1 MADELWNNLQ
11 HFDLG
16 RNDPELF
23 IPHEAYAAT
32 EARNRLSLI
41 ARPLNPRSQNLFT
54 VISSLP
60 RTWGLTTTVQGRVLD
75 GTYVQFLFQSELDLV
90 SVQRREPW
98 LFNNWFIAVQR
109 REPVDFPGLNFL
121 TTIDLWVQIRG
132 IPLHYVSVETV
143 SEIAQDLGEIIQV
156 DFNETTSIQI
166 AYIRVRVRFG
176 ISDRL
181 RFFQRIRFDAGETVV
196 IRFQYER
203 LRRICTNC
211 LRFNHQRNQC
221 PYGQLIDGGRSD
233 DLDHTFAGRE
243 RRFLQDNLQRS
254 NMNSQSQNSDYSFP
268 APRSTPPRVA
278 TPPLNPEETV
288 DARRYLSSSRIA
300 NLQHFAVPTP
310 QIAVRR
316 QQSASS
322 SNSNS
327 ATVQEM
333 MPRDPR
339 RFETGESSR
348 RTENGEPSERFDYSK
363 RKKTLSDN
371 QEEENM
377 NQKQKGSELNQG
389 GILKPPKK
397 R

>member
-75 GTYVQFLFQSELDLV
+75 GTSSKKRTL
-90 SVQRREPW
+90 
-98 LFNNWFIAVQR
+98 
-109 REPVDFPGLNFL
+109 VDFPGLNFL

>member
-1 MADELWNNLQ
+1 MADELWNNIQ
-11 HFDLG
+11 HLDLG

-60 RTWGLTTTVQGRVLD
+60 RTWGLTSSVQGRVLD

-90 SVQRREPW
+90 SAQRREPW

-109 REPVDFPGLNFL
+109 WVDFPGLNFR

-132 IPLHYVSVETV
+132 IPLHYVCVETV
-143 SEIAQDLGEIIQV
+143 SEIFQELGEIV
-156 DFNETTSIQI
+156 HMDFNEITTNQI

-181 RFFQRIRFDAGETVV
+181 RFFQRIRFDAGESVV

-211 LRFNHQRNQC
+211 LRFNHQRSQC
-221 PYGQLIDGGRSD
+221 PYGQPLHERRVEDID
-233 DLDHTFAGRE
+233 HMFAGRE
-243 RRFLQDNLQRS
+243 RRVLNDEQQRS
-254 NMNSQSQNSDYSFP
+254 NMNSQSQNSDDSFP
-268 APRSTPPRVA
+268 APRSIPPRVA
-278 TPPLNPEETV
+278 TPPLNPAETM

-300 NLQHFAVPTP
+300 NLHQYTVPYP
-310 QIAVRR
+310 QNAVRR
-316 QQSASS
+316 HQASSS

-327 ATVQEM
+327 AEVQEVT
-333 MPRDPR
+333 PTETR
-339 RFETGESSR
+339 RFETGECSR
-348 RTENGEPSERFDYSK
+348 RVNSGEASQQEDSSK
-363 RKKTLSDN
+363 RKQGQTDK
-371 QEEENM
+371 QEDENV
-377 NQKQKGSELNQG
+377 NQKQKGSELQQG